1 MIKIVVCDDE
11 MNICVELKCILI
23 DVLGILKVNH
33 RIDIFTSG
41 EELCRKLDTG
51 ASYDLIFL
59 DIGFAK
65 NESNGVEIGHLIRN
79 AHNDNNVSIVFI
91 SWDQGY
97 AMQLFEIRPIDF
109 LLKPLAYNK
118 IEHAVKTFLKISGFP
133 PLTFTYKKGH
143 DMFSA
148 QVKDIMYLES
158 NNRKIIIHFSNDRI
172 DEFYGS
178 LKELYNEQ
186 LKQSDFIF
194 CHASYLVNYDYV
206 TAVKYD
212 QLLISGSVS
221 SLPISQNRKND
232 VRETCLAIMKRRR
245 RVSGPWQQN
254 EASAADGSS
263 GSLSST
269 LLFQKC

>member
-1 MIKIVVCDDE
+1 MLKIVVCDDE

-65 NESNGVEIGHLIRN
+65 NEINGVEIGHLIRN

-97 AMQLFEIRPIDF
+97 AMQLFEIRPMHF
-109 LLKPLAYNK
+109 LLKPLAYDK
-118 IEHAVKTFLKISGFP
+118 IERAVKTYLKISGFSSV
-133 PLTFTYKKGH
+133 TFYYKKGH

-158 NNRKIIIHFSNDRI
+158 NDRKIIIHFSDGRS

-186 LKQSDFIF
+186 LKQCDFLF

-206 TAVKYD
+206 AAVKYD
-212 QLLISGSVS
+212 HLFISGSVS
-221 SLPISQNRKND
+221 SLPISQNRKSG
-232 VRETCLAIMKRRR
+232 VRETCLAIMKRR
-245 RVSGPWQQN
+245 GPVQ
-254 EASAADGSS
+254 DG
-263 GSLSST
+263 L
-269 LLFQKC
+269 